1 MRQNRKIAAIGAVV
15 VGVAIPI
22 ISFLMDAIGLGIDI
36 VQGWPTFLVK
46 KTDRFSCELR
56 PDTERGEY
64 VWTVMYDNGKKKQP
78 WLGIV
83 IPMGGGWSPER
94 RCQEIEKRLE
104 NFRQDGLVSLG
115 YRDDPNTPQQQVLC
129 VKTKLTADG
138 CPLLM
143 TLDVG
148 TDGYQALRDTTKAL
162 RNGRSFYQSANS
174 DFSGESRVVYLE
186 TFLAEEDKLAG
197 K

>member
-1 MRQNRKIAAIGAVV
+1 M
-15 VGVAIPI
+15 
-22 ISFLMDAIGLGIDI
+22 
-36 VQGWPTFLVK
+36 T

-56 PDTERGEY
+56 QDTNKE
-64 VWTVMYDNGKKKQP
+64 VWTVMYDNDDKKQP

-83 IPMGGGWSPER
+83 ITMGGGWSPER
-94 RCQEIEKRLE
+94 RCQEIERRLE
-104 NFRQDGLVSLG
+104 NFREDGLVSLG

-129 VKTKLTADG
+129 VKTKSSG
-138 CPLLM
+138 ENCPLLM
-143 TLDVG
+143 TLDVV
-148 TDGYQALRDTTKAL
+148 TDGYQALRATTKAL
-162 RNGRSFYQSANS
+162 TNEDVYYQSANS

>member
-1 MRQNRKIAAIGAVV
+1 MRRNRKIAAIAGAA
-15 VGVAIPI
+15 GLI
-22 ISFLMDAIGLGIDI
+22 ISAISLLVDMGNLGINI
-36 VQGWPTFLVK
+36 VRGSSPSIIE
-46 KTDRFSCELR
+46 KTDRFSCEER
-56 PDTERGEY
+56 RDTERGEF
-64 VWTVMYDNGKKKQP
+64 VWTVMYDNDKKKQP
-78 WLGIV
+78 WLGMV
-83 IPMGGGWSPER
+83 ITMGGGWSPER

-104 NFRQDGLVSLG
+104 NFREDGLVSLG

-129 VKTKLTADG
+129 VKTKSSG
-138 CPLLM
+138 ENCPLLM

-148 TDGYQALRDTTKAL
+148 TDGYEALRATTKAL
-162 RNGRSFYQSANS
+162 RNGSYFDQSANS

>member
-1 MRQNRKIAAIGAVV
+1 MRRNGKIAAIGAAV

-22 ISFLMDAIGLGIDI
+22 ISFLMDAVGLGIDI
-36 VQGWPTFLVK
+36 VKGRSTVLVK
-46 KTDRFSCELR
+46 KADRFSCELR
-56 PDTERGEY
+56 QDTKKGKQ
-64 VWTVMYDNGKKKQP
+64 VWTVMYENDEKKQP
-78 WLGIV
+78 WLGMV
-83 IPMGGGWSPER
+83 ITMGGVWSPER

-104 NFRQDGLVSLG
+104 NFREDGLVSLG

-129 VKTKLTADG
+129 VNTELSGDS

-148 TDGYQALRDTTKAL
+148 TDGYQALRATTKAL
-162 RNGRSFYQSANS
+162 RNGRYFEQSANS
-174 DFSGESRVVYLE
+174 GSSRESRVVYLE
-186 TFLAEEDKLAG
+186 TFLAKEDKLAG